1 MPPTVR
7 VAVGDCRDVLSAL
20 PDASVDSIVTDPPYA
35 IGFMGKDWDHAGV
48 AFDSLTWAAAKRVLK
63 PGGYLLAFGG
73 TRTSHRL
80 ACAIEDAGLEIRDTI
95 MWVHSQ
101 GFPKNARLQL
111 KPAHEPII
119 MARRPMIGSLD
130 QNVAA
135 HGTGALNIDDCRI
148 PATDKAKFPV
158 GYSKGMGNDTYAQDD
173 YTRGMIRLE
182 PDPNPGGRWPANIV
196 FDEYRGAELDQ
207 QTGVLTSGGV
217 GPDGLVRGQPPGA
230 GIYGNGKGLWK
241 APGPAGEVYA
251 DSGGASRFFYCPK
264 ATAAERVRVD
274 GVSHPTVKPLSLM
287 QWLIRLV
294 TPAGGVVL
302 DMFAG
307 SGTTGEAA
315 VNEGRSALLI
325 EQGHEYLPL
334 IRIRLARVKLK
345 PVVVKGP
352 TYAAP
357 ASPEGLTAVHGSAD
371 VSIAQVG

>member
-7 VAVGDCRDVLSAL
+7 VAVGDCRTVLDAL
-20 PDASVDSIVTDPPYA
+20 PDASIDAICTDPPYA

-48 AFDSLTWAAAKRVLK
+48 AFDPDTWRKAMRVLK

-73 TRTSHRL
+73 TRTAHRL

-119 MARRPMIGSLD
+119 MARRPFKGSLD
-130 QNVAA
+130 QNLAA

-148 PATDKAKFPV
+148 GWPDGVVPQIGTPGWGGPAKKLTA
-158 GYSKGMGNDTYAQDD
+158 A
-173 YTRGMIRLE
+173 
-182 PDPNPGGRWPANIV
+182 PDSQGATVERTPPSPAGRWPANIV
-196 FDEYRGAELDQ
+196 FDEYRGAELDA
-207 QTGVLTSGGV
+207 QTGTLTSGGK
-217 GPDGLVRGQPPGA
+217 PGQALSRNESPGE
-230 GIYGNGKGLWK
+230 GIYGNGKGLWQD
-241 APGPAGEVYA
+241 AGPAGILHA
-251 DSGGASRFFYCPK
+251 DSGGASRFYYCPK
-264 ATAAERVRVD
+264 ATQAERVRVD
-274 GVSHPTVKPLSLM
+274 GVSHPTVKPLALM

-294 TPAGGVVL
+294 TPPGGTVL

-334 IRIRLARVKLK
+334 IRIRLARVKLT
-345 PVVVKGP
+345 PVVVK
-352 TYAAP
+352 P
-357 ASPEGLTAVHGSAD
+357 ALTG
-371 VSIAQVG
+371 